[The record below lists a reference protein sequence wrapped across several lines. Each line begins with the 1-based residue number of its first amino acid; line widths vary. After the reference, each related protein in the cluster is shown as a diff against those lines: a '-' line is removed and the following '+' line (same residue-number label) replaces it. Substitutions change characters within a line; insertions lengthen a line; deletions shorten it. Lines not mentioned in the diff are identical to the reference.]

1 MRPWASYC
9 PSHLK
14 MSDEPH
20 HLYGPFWSKQ
30 SVNLAFEHDR
40 TLGNPGKVDRKGF
53 VACGCYCVASFT
65 SPGGLHAW
73 TTQQTQCLIPL
84 FPPSQWCRW
93 PNPSIP
99 WPCPRKPLAQ
109 KGHFISRE
117 PVIQSYITGPRAEHC
132 LANWKVRQWRPQL
145 LQTLSSDLAFQGF
158 VTLVTS
164 WRRVQT
170 PQLTSGLI
178 QMNLGFLAEKKD

>member
-9 PSHLK
+9 PSRLQFPHLK

-30 SVNLAFEHDR
+30 SVNLAFERDR
-40 TLGNPGKVDRKGF
+40 TLGNPGKVYRKGF
-53 VACGCYCVASFT
+53 VACGCCGGASFT

-73 TTQQTQCLIPL
+73 TTQQTQCLTLL
-84 FPPSQWCRW
+84 FPPSQWFRW

-117 PVIQSYITGPRAEHC
+117 PVIQSYITGPWAEHC

-170 PQLTSGLI
+170 LS
-178 QMNLGFLAEKKD
+178 